1 MTDDKVRVRR
11 AVPDD
16 AAAVGHVLRASYR
29 TLYRGWYADELL
41 ARVLPE
47 MARPQASLLAGGRYR
62 VALIGGEIVACGGW
76 TEAAPGGRR
85 IELGLGHIR
94 HFAAHPAHLRQGAA
108 SAILRACIDEAR
120 QAGIRRLRCMSSL
133 PAEPFYAANGFLT
146 LGFEALPMA
155 GGRFG
160 VVRMEREL

>member
-1 MTDDKVRVRR
+1 MTDAGVIVRR

-16 AAAVGHVLRASYR
+16 AAAVGRVLRASYR

-47 MARPQASLLAGGRYR
+47 MARPQPSLLAGGRYR
-62 VALIGGEIVACGGW
+62 VALIRGEIVACGGW

-85 IELGLGHIR
+85 VEPRLGHVR
-94 HFAAHPAHLRQGAA
+94 HFAAHPDHLRKGVA
-108 SAILRACIDEAR
+108 SAILRDCIDEAR
-120 QAGIRRLRCMSSL
+120 ATGVRRLRCMSSL
-133 PAEPFYAANGFLT
+133 PAEPFYGANGFRT

-155 GGRFG
+155 GGQFG